1 MNPIETLGGRK
12 FVMTLGC
19 GLATTALTW
28 FGKID
33 GATYSLV
40 IVATVGAYIAG
51 NVAQKRGGPNDPA

>member
-1 MNPIETLGGRK
+1 MTLIESIGGRK

-33 GATYSLV
+33 AATYSLV
-40 IVATVGAYIAG
+40 IVATVGAYITG
-51 NVAQKRGGPNDPA
+51 NVVQKKVQE

>member
-1 MNPIETLGGRK
+1 MTLIESIGGRK

-33 GATYSLV
+33 AATYSLV
-40 IVATVGAYIAG
+40 IVATVGAYING
-51 NVAQKRGGPNDPA
+51 NVVQKKVQE